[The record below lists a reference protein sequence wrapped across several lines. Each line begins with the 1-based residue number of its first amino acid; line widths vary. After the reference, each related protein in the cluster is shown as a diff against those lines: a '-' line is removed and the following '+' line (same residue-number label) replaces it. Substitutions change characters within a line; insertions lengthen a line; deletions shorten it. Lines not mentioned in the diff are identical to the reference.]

1 MKRFPGPEAPRATRN
16 GNPVPLLLRPR
27 PYALTGTLVAPSGF
41 RATVRS
47 LRRAQWS
54 VVSILALLALVTL
67 RLPCTASALLKGE
80 QGSAC
85 CAAMM
90 DDDGKGACCEGA
102 SPAPKAELAPP
113 ALALLPT
120 GAPALPEAPETL
132 LPFVNEPPSHS
143 LWAQTMALS
152 IAPRAPPWIRWT
164 FNT

>member
-1 MKRFPGPEAPRATRN
+1 MKRFPGPEAPRATWN
-16 GNPVPLLLRPR
+16 GNPVPLP
-27 PYALTGTLVAPSGF
+27 TQTSTLCLNGNFSSTFGI

-120 GAPALPEAPETL
+120 GAPRSAAYAAAFCQRATVSFAMGSDHGAVHRATRPTSD
-132 LPFVNEPPSHS
+132 FVG
-143 LWAQTMALS
+143 L
-152 IAPRAPPWIRWT
+152 
-164 FNT
+164 

>member
-1 MKRFPGPEAPRATRN
+1 MKRFPGPEAPRATWN
-16 GNPVPLLLRPR
+16 GNPVPLP
-27 PYALTGTLVAPSGF
+27 TQTWTLCLNGNFSSTFGI

-54 VVSILALLALVTL
+54 VVSILAFLALVTL